1 MMKPSSN
8 QSLGVNEMN
17 KFVWLA
23 LAVVVLTG
31 CTSNEVRNV
40 QSEPVPTTLS
50 GKQISM
56 ANVEK
61 AIQIGARKLGW
72 KTRVVKP
79 GLIEANLALRTHR
92 ATVEIPYAQGE
103 YSILYKDSA
112 NLDHADGRIH
122 RNYNRWVAN
131 LSHAIQSELTVVQE

>member
-1 MMKPSSN
+1 MSR
-8 QSLGVNEMN
+8 
-17 KFVWLA
+17 FVWIA
-23 LAVVVLTG
+23 AAAAVVLAG
-31 CTSNEVRNV
+31 CTSHPVRNV
-40 QSEPVPTTLS
+40 QNEPVPTTLS
-50 GKQISM
+50 GQQVSV
-56 ANVEK
+56 ANIEK
-61 AIQIGARKLGW
+61 AIQIGARKQGW

-92 ATVEIPYAQGE
+92 ATVEIPYGPGE

-131 LSHAIQSELTVVQE
+131 LSRAIQNELTVVQD